1 MPGPAN
7 TLLIEGSF
15 SELSEELARYL
26 DSLNKTDPTSGVE
39 ASIAP
44 NLTAIRERE
53 QEQGGDLSEDTSLQK
68 RKDDILK
75 QLVGNAAI
83 ITNAPD
89 KGMQS
94 RLWKAPVRRC

>member
-26 DSLNKTDPTSGVE
+26 DSLSKTDPTSGVE

-44 NLTAIRERE
+44 YLTAIRE
-53 QEQGGDLSEDTSLQK
+53 QEQAEEHSESTSEQK
-68 RKDDILK
+68 QKDDLLK

-83 ITNAPD
+83 INNAPD
-89 KGMQS
+89 KGMQNTFEE
-94 RLWKAPVRRC
+94 APVALC